1 MTSAPNR
8 RTTWNT
14 ASYVFILIACFLCAC
29 NQQDKTSSIDKPI
42 VQDAAVNRTEDKDAA
57 LNEQRGVGG
66 TARLSWS
73 IAFVP
78 DHPTSSDMIKAIIKS
93 DSILP
98 LEISYKYVWSVNR
111 HVIENVTGDSLPNEY
126 FKKNDVVLVMVKAS
140 AGETGTYYQSRSVVI
155 VGSKLSLDLKVLS
168 QQANDAVDMQ
178 LLGSDPDGDKI
189 VYALEQP
196 ILDGMTIEKESGKI
210 TWKAAKREIGI
221 YKFAASATTADGRK
235 ATRIFEFTLDTK

>member
-155 VGSKLSLDLKVLS
+155 VGSKLSLDLKVL
-168 QQANDAVDMQ
+168 
-178 LLGSDPDGDKI
+178 
-189 VYALEQP
+189 
-196 ILDGMTIEKESGKI
+196 DGMTIEKESGKI